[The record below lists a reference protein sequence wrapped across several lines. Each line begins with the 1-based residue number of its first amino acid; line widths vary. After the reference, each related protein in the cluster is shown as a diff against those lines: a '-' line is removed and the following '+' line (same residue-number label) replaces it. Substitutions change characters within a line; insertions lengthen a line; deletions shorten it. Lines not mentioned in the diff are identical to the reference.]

1 MTKVGE
7 QELLFVPLG
16 GVGEIGMN
24 LNLYGYGP
32 REDHQWLMIDLGV
45 AFGDPTMPGIDV
57 VMADPSFIEER
68 RDNLL
73 GLVLTHAHEDHLGA
87 VHHLWER
94 LRCPVWATPFTAR
107 ILDRKLAEANLRDKV
122 PVTVTPLGSRF
133 SIGPFD
139 IESIALTHSIPEPM
153 ALAIR
158 TPAGTVTH
166 TGDWKLDPDPV
177 VGGKV
182 DEDALERLGDE
193 GVLAIVC
200 DSTNVLTPGTS
211 GSEADLLV
219 GLVEAIRGAS
229 GRVAVA
235 CFASNVAR
243 LETIAKAARTH
254 GRDVVVAGRSLRRV
268 IEAARET
275 GYLSEAGNFI
285 HEEDAGHL
293 PKDKTLIVCTGSQ
306 GEPRA
311 ALSRMAND
319 DHNHITLDR
328 GDRVVFS
335 SRVIPGNE
343 VYINNLQNALARKGC
358 EIVTRKDAFVHVSGH
373 PARDELTT
381 MYRYIRPQIAVPVH
395 GEHRHLTA
403 HAELAGECGVNRAF
417 VLENGHV
424 LKLAPGEPGVVDVA
438 RAGRLALEGNR
449 LVPLH
454 GNLVGSR
461 YRAMY
466 NGMLVVTVVLN
477 ARGALHDEPRFT
489 SSGLLE
495 AEKGMKD
502 RLFGV
507 VERAVETMN
516 KRDRTNDEAA
526 AEIIRI
532 AVRRMFRQVLNK
544 KPMTAVH
551 LVRVR

>member
-1 MTKVGE
+1 MTKVLGTR
-7 QELLFVPLG
+7 VVVRALG

-24 LNLYGYGP
+24 LNLYGYGL

-94 LRCPVWATPFTAR
+94 LRFGLGDALHAR

-200 DSTNVLTPGTS
+200 DLTNVLTPGTS
-211 GSEADLLV
+211 APEADLLV
-219 GLVEAIRGAS
+219 GLVEAICGAS

-235 CFASNVAR
+235 CFASNVASSN
-243 LETIAKAARTH
+243 T
-254 GRDVVVAGRSLRRV
+254 RR
-268 IEAARET
+268 
-275 GYLSEAGNFI
+275 
-285 HEEDAGHL
+285 
-293 PKDKTLIVCTGSQ
+293 
-306 GEPRA
+306 
-311 ALSRMAND
+311 
-319 DHNHITLDR
+319 
-328 GDRVVFS
+328 
-335 SRVIPGNE
+335 
-343 VYINNLQNALARKGC
+343 
-358 EIVTRKDAFVHVSGH
+358 
-373 PARDELTT
+373 
-381 MYRYIRPQIAVPVH
+381 
-395 GEHRHLTA
+395 
-403 HAELAGECGVNRAF
+403 
-417 VLENGHV
+417 
-424 LKLAPGEPGVVDVA
+424 
-438 RAGRLALEGNR
+438 
-449 LVPLH
+449 
-454 GNLVGSR
+454 
-461 YRAMY
+461 
-466 NGMLVVTVVLN
+466 
-477 ARGALHDEPRFT
+477 
-489 SSGLLE
+489 
-495 AEKGMKD
+495 
-502 RLFGV
+502 
-507 VERAVETMN
+507 
-516 KRDRTNDEAA
+516 
-526 AEIIRI
+526 
-532 AVRRMFRQVLNK
+532 
-544 KPMTAVH
+544 
-551 LVRVR
+551 